1 MTAGCCNHCETMP
14 VVESGWRRVLWV
26 AFGVNA
32 GFFLIEIAAG
42 LAAGSVA
49 LQADALDFLGDAAN
63 FAISLGVVGLA
74 LTWRSRAA
82 MAKGLTMIA
91 LALWVLANAAWH
103 VYFGTVPKAELMGII
118 GFAAL
123 CANGA
128 VALMLWRY
136 RNGEANHRAAWLCA
150 RNDAIGNL
158 VVLVAAA
165 GVFGTGTGWPD
176 VIVACVMGTLGLQ
189 GGWQIVRQ
197 ARAELRRA
205 PRDGLALAAE

>member
-1 MTAGCCNHCETMP
+1 MAAGCCNHCETTP
-14 VVESGWRRVLWV
+14 LVEPGWRRVLWV

-74 LTWRSRAA
+74 LAWRSRAA
-82 MAKGLTMIA
+82 MAKGMTMIA
-91 LALWVLANAAWH
+91 LALWILANAAWH
-103 VYFGTVPKAELMGII
+103 VFLGTVPKAELMGII
-118 GFAAL
+118 GIAAL
-123 CANGA
+123 CGNGA

-136 RNGEANHRAAWLCA
+136 RNGDANRRSAWLCA

-158 VVLVAAA
+158 GVLAAAA
-165 GVFGTGTGWPD
+165 GVFGTGVGWPD

-189 GGWQIVRQ
+189 SGWQIVRQ
-197 ARAELRRA
+197 ARAELRAA
-205 PRDGLALAAE
+205 PHDGVALAAE

>member
-103 VYFGTVPKAELMGII
+103 VYSGTVPKAELMGII